1 MSSHVV
7 SHHNKSYS
15 ILHLL
20 NKALIVVFAFD
31 VGYVTLSFS
40 DNSDISSIQNVTM
53 LEVTI
58 SDEDLLPTIVKGV
71 GCLYAAGCTK
81 GTETGLAGAAD
92 MILPAAAIKL
102 KGITAGA

>member
-1 MSSHVV
+1 
-7 SHHNKSYS
+7 
-15 ILHLL
+15 
-20 NKALIVVFAFD
+20 
-31 VGYVTLSFS
+31 
-40 DNSDISSIQNVTM
+40 M

-102 KGITAGA
+102 KGITAGAWDGSEVGASAEVGLLLDPQPMPSTPDHQSLSEKVSNSRDVGQSSSIRW